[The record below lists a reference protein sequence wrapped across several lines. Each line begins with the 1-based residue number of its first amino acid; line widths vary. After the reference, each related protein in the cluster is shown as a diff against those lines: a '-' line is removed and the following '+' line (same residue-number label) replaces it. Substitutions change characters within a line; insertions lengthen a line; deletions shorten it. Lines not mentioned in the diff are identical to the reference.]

1 MGDEQAR
8 FQDVAPGGETLPAAA
23 TAATA
28 TVREPASPAPSPRRR
43 PPVPENVERLAD
55 IEYAR
60 VGERPLLLDL
70 YLPKQRP
77 ANQRLP
83 LVIWV
88 HGGAWRAGNK
98 FPTPAAAL
106 ATRGYAVASVGYRL
120 SQEALFPAQIADCK
134 AAVRFLRA
142 NAEKWGL
149 DPDRFGAW
157 GPSAGGHQVTLLG
170 TANHVREWDKLVGGH
185 PDVSSRVQAV
195 CDWFGPSDITKMGTH
210 HDAADSPE
218 SQLIGGAV
226 QQNKEKAA
234 RANPITYVTRNAPPF
249 LIQHGDRDNIVP
261 FGQSELLHEALKKAG
276 VPVTFERMAG
286 AGHGGPAFDT
296 PEMSDKVAAFFD
308 KHLKRPA
315 P

>member
-1 MGDEQAR
+1 
-8 FQDVAPGGETLPAAA
+8 
-23 TAATA
+23 
-28 TVREPASPAPSPRRR
+28 
-43 PPVPENVERLAD
+43 VPENVEHLAD
-55 IEYAR
+55 IEYAC
-60 VGERPLLLDL
+60 VGADRPLRLDL
-70 YLPKQRP
+70 YLPRQRS

-88 HGGAWRAGNK
+88 HGGAWLEGNK

-106 ATRGYAVASVGYRL
+106 ATRGYAVASVGYRF

-142 NAEKWGL
+142 NANRYRL

-157 GPSAGGHQVTLLG
+157 GPSAGGHLVALLG
-170 TANHVREWDKLVGGH
+170 TADHVREWDQQVGGN

-195 CDWFGPSDITKMGTH
+195 CDWFGPTDLTKMAAQAPPDGRID
-210 HDAADSPE
+210 HDAPDAPE
-218 SQLIGGAV
+218 ARLIGGPV

-234 RANPITYVTRNAPPF
+234 RANPITYVTKNAPPF
-249 LIQHGDRDNIVP
+249 LIQHGDRDTIVP

-276 VPVTFERMAG
+276 VPVTFERVAG

-296 PEMSDKVAAFFD
+296 PEMFDKVAAFFD